1 MGNDKK
7 IQLDGP
13 GKNLERE
20 TQTKF
25 YENPEL
31 VHWAIFYMEDKE
43 KVFKDFQGNF
53 TTFTKQFQMRVE

>member
-43 KVFKDFQGNF
+43 KVFKDF
-53 TTFTKQFQMRVE
+53 

>member
-7 IQLDGP
+7 IPLDGP

-20 TQTKF
+20 TQAKF

-31 VHWAIFYMEDKE
+31 VNWAIFYMEDKE
-43 KVFKDFQGNF
+43 KVFKDF
-53 TTFTKQFQMRVE
+53 

>member
-7 IQLDGP
+7 IGLDVP

-20 TQTKF
+20 TQAKF

-31 VHWAIFYMEDKE
+31 TCWAIFYMEGKE
-43 KVFKDFQGNF
+43 KVFNDFTSNF
-53 TTFTKQFQMRVE
+53 